1 MKDKNMSY
9 VPALTLAIIGV
20 LWAQSGHADEGFTF
34 EHKGGLSTETAN
46 GNFTFQVI
54 GRIQAD
60 AAFYDQDVSDL
71 GSGTELRRA
80 RLGVQ
85 GTFLK
90 DWGYKSEFDFAG
102 ENVTLADVYLQ
113 YLGFDPLVFTVGHFK
128 QPFSIDNITS
138 SNDITFMERALTHEA
153 FVPPRRIGAGI
164 GYGGENWSANA
175 GAFGETADEDAGDNP
190 DGGEADSGISA
201 AGRVTFDPILSDTHL
216 LHVGASL
223 YWRDPGRGEETQ
235 LNSRPESHITDIR
248 LVDTDVIA
256 SVDDVKTYGLEAA
269 TVLGPLHAE
278 GEYMLSNVSTVASD
292 FDFDGWYFEGGY
304 FLTGESRPY
313 DPEEGKWTRVTPNGC
328 HGAWEVAA
336 RYDTVELND
345 GAIQGGTE
353 DDVGVALNWYPNYY
367 LRFSANYIKVV
378 DQERAGASD
387 EPNIFQVRAQ
397 LAF

>member
-1 MKDKNMSY
+1 MKYKNMSY
-9 VPALTLAIIGV
+9 LPALTLALIGA
-20 LWAQSGHADEGFTF
+20 LYAPSGHADEGFTF
-34 EHKGGLSTETAN
+34 EPKGGLSTETAN
-46 GNFTFQVI
+46 GHFTFQVI

-60 AAFYDQDVSDL
+60 AAFYADDAEDL

-90 DWGYKSEFDFAG
+90 HWGYKSEFDFAG
-102 ENVTLADVYLQ
+102 EDVTLADVYLQ

-278 GEYMLSNVSTVASD
+278 GEYMRSNVSTVASD
-292 FDFDGWYFEGGY
+292 FDFGGWYFEGGY

-345 GAIQGGTE
+345 GTIQGGTE

-378 DQERAGASD
+378 DQERASASD

>member
-1 MKDKNMSY
+1 MQYKTMSY
-9 VPALTLAIIGV
+9 VPALAVALISA
-20 LWAQSGHADEGFTF
+20 LYAPSGHADEGWTF
-34 EHKGGLSTETAN
+34 ENKGGLSMETVN
-46 GNFTFQVI
+46 GNFSFQVI

-60 AAFYDQDVSDL
+60 AAFYDDDVADL

-90 DWGYKSEFDFAG
+90 HWGYKSEFDFAG

-113 YLGFDPLVFTVGHFK
+113 YLGFDPVVFTVGHFK
-128 QPFSIDNITS
+128 QPFSLDNITS
-138 SNDITFMERALTHEA
+138 SNDITFMERALTYDA
-153 FVPPRRIGAGI
+153 FTPPRRIGAGI
-164 GYGGENWSANA
+164 GYGGENWSVNA

-223 YWRDPGRGEETQ
+223 YWRDPGRGETTELLT
-235 LNSRPESHITDIR
+235 RPESHVTDVA
-248 LVDTDVIA
+248 LVDTGAIA
-256 SVDDVKTYGLEAA
+256 NVDDVQTYGLEAA
-269 TVLGPLHAE
+269 TVQGLMHAE
-278 GEYMLSNVSTVASD
+278 GEYMLSNVNTAAGD
-292 FDFDGWYFEGGY
+292 FDFDGWYIEGGY

-313 DPEEGKWTRVTPNGC
+313 DPEEGKWTRVTPEGPY
-328 HGAWEVAA
+328 GAWEVAA
-336 RYDTVELND
+336 RYCTVDLND
-345 GAIQGGTE
+345 GVIQGGME

-367 LRFSANYIKVV
+367 LRFSANYINVV
-378 DQERAGASD
+378 DQERAGVSD